1 MNTILFLRTVDFEKK
16 VNKNEYIM
24 NYTKPIPNLTMDQHG
39 QLNFAFIDEPFVKVI
54 SSEKI
59 QVQMMYP
66 VLGMKHAVS
75 DCFMRKTVYDKLV
88 LASKLL
94 PEGYGFCIW
103 DAWRPFLLQKEL
115 YDTYASMIIH
125 QFKKESLS
133 PEAQHAFLLKF
144 IGDPI
149 MDPYDSPAHTT
160 GGAVDLTLTKD
171 GIVLKL
177 GTEFD
182 AFTDK
187 TNTNYFE
194 KEDHEVKGLRRLLYN
209 VMIEAGFTNLPS
221 EWWHYDYGD
230 NNYAKMSGKDVLYT
244 GVFEAKGMKIHE

>member
-1 MNTILFLRTVDFEKK
+1 MRIVDFKK
-16 VNKNEYIM
+16 NVNKNKYTM
-24 NYTKPIPNLTMDQHG
+24 KYTKPIPNLTMDQNKP
-39 QLNFAFIDEPFVKVI
+39 LTFSFIDEPFVKVTPT
-54 SSEKI
+54 KRI

-66 VLGMKHAVS
+66 ILNMRNAVTE
-75 DCFMRKTVYDKLV
+75 CFMRKTVYDKL
-88 LASKLL
+88 LAASRLL

-115 YDTYASMIIH
+115 YDSYASMIIRY
-125 QFKKESLS
+125 FKKESLS
-133 PEAQHAFLLKF
+133 PEEQHTFLLKY

-160 GGAVDLTLTKD
+160 GGAVDLTLTKE
-171 GIVLKL
+171 GKILKL

-182 AFTDK
+182 DFTDK

-194 KEDHEVKGLRRLLYN
+194 TEEDCDVKQLRRLLYN
-209 VMIEAGFTNLPS
+209 VMTEAGFTNLPT

-230 NNYAKMSGKDVLYT
+230 NNYAKMSGEDVLYT
-244 GVFEAKGMKIHE
+244 GVFDAKGMKIHG